1 MASPER
7 NLLDL
12 LRLAEG
18 QRDAPGPHGA
28 VREQGRH
35 PEARGHRRRRR
46 AGALLDLASGVLDP
60 LPSSLSAWE
69 LGESVLGLGGGG

>member
-12 LRLAEG
+12 LRLAKG

-35 PEARGHRRRRR
+35 LEARGHHRRRR
-46 AGALLDLASGVLDP
+46 AGAVLDLASGILGP
-60 LPSSLSAWE
+60 SLPPCLQNESL
-69 LGESVLGLGGGG
+69 ESWCWV